1 MLNDTKIKQL
11 KAQVK
16 IYRVADQGGLCI
28 EVRPNG
34 SKLWRFRYR
43 FLGTAKMISLGEYPI
58 VTLAQARQKALD
70 QKSLL
75 DQNIDPSQN
84 KQIEKSKAKMN
95 QECLF
100 ENIANEWYEK
110 RKDRRSESYRR
121 STEKAFKKD
130 IFPSLGKKDI
140 KNITAV
146 DVLKMQ
152 EKTMKRVVKQKNYGT
167 GEATAILNRQLV
179 SQILDYAIATSR
191 CEYNPISS
199 LRNTIERPTK
209 QTARPMTDDE
219 KLVFN
224 ERMKKYKG
232 AATTKNAIMALMY
245 SMLRSVE
252 IIRLQWSWVNLEN
265 DLIRIPPATK
275 EQLEKGQRN
284 IKKDREHLV
293 PVSKQLKAILL
304 EQYKQTKNGELVF
317 SSVFDLTKQM
327 NKTTINSALDKM
339 GLSDLT
345 AHDFR
350 ATASTILHDLG
361 YPSDHVELQLAH
373 VDKNIV
379 RGTYNHASYLE
390 ERRKM
395 MQDWADIV
403 DSWGK
408 Q

>member
-11 KAQVK
+11 KAQDK

-43 FLGTAKMISLGEYPI
+43 FLGTAKMISLGEYPV

-403 DSWGK
+403 DSWG
-408 Q
+408 QQ

>member
-11 KAQVK
+11 KAQDK

-130 IFPSLGKKDI
+130 IFPTLGKKDI
-140 KNITAV
+140 KKISAF
-146 DVLKMQ
+146 DVLQMQ
-152 EKTMKRVVKQKNYGT
+152 EKTIKRISKQKNYGT
-167 GEATAILNRQLV
+167 GESTAIFNRQLV
-179 SQILDYAIATSR
+179 SQIIDYAIATSR
-191 CEYNPISS
+191 CEYNPVSA
-199 LRNTIERPTK
+199 LKNTVERPPK
-209 QTARPMTDDE
+209 ITARPMTDEE

-224 ERMKKYKG
+224 SRLAAYKG
-232 AATTKNAIMALMY
+232 AATTKNAIKTLLY
-245 SMLRSVE
+245 SMLRTIEV
-252 IIRLQWSWVNLEN
+252 IRLRWEWVNFN
-265 DLIRIPPATK
+265 TDLIRIPPATT
-275 EQLEKGQRN
+275 EQRNKGQRN

-293 PVSKQLKAILL
+293 PISKQLKQILL
-304 EQYKQTKNGELVF
+304 DQLEQTRNNDLVF
-317 SSVFDLTKQM
+317 SSIFDVTKKM
-327 NKTTINSALDKM
+327 NNTTINRALGSM
-339 GLSDLT
+339 GLENLT

-350 ATASTILHDLG
+350 ATASTILHGEG
-361 YPSDHVELQLAH
+361 YPSDHVEIQLAH
-373 VDKNIV
+373 VDKNVV
-379 RGTYNHASYLE
+379 RGTYNHASYLD
-390 ERRKM
+390 ERREM
-395 MQDWADIV
+395 MQWWADHI

>member
-11 KAQVK
+11 KAQDK

-58 VTLAQARQKALD
+58 VTLAQARQKTLD

-403 DSWGK
+403 DSWG
-408 Q
+408 QQ

>member
-11 KAQVK
+11 KAQDK

-43 FLGTAKMISLGEYPI
+43 FLGTAKMISLGEYPV

-403 DSWGK
+403 DSWGG